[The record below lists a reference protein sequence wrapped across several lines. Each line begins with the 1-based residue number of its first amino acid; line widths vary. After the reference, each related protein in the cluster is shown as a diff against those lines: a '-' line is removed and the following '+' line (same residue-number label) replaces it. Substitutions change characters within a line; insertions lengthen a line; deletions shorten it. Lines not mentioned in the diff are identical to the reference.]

1 MVSIDE
7 NEVKRVSAAFDAQR
21 LRPPLAPPSSKSL
34 KKNLADVEKIF
45 TSYFAKTGLP
55 IDKLNKLAAKSK
67 AERRKLI
74 DGRGDE
80 SAKASRAA
88 EAAFHQGMAY
98 RRQALQLLST
108 PFQSTLITLDKPFLI
123 WELPHPESNVWI
135 DSNVESL
142 NSSIKF
148 EIITRSGADATT
160 FLFYFLWTNDSDF
173 AAVVNVNSSLVLNG
187 VCQVL
192 ADSGIL
198 QGHHNYI
205 TLSANLILMRWS
217 GWGTDPVTGASN
229 DQTLFPFPQQTQFQ
243 TVAQLDQYGG
253 DWFDDPSGN
262 NEQSFNFQPF
272 SLSCDLI
279 AIPARAT
286 TLFEVSIL
294 ASYTIQDGDD
304 FDYVAID
311 FAQDKFARRVL
322 CPSVELELLTQ
333 APMAMAG

>member
-1 MVSIDE
+1 M
-7 NEVKRVSAAFDAQR
+7 
-21 LRPPLAPPSSKSL
+21 
-34 KKNLADVEKIF
+34 
-45 TSYFAKTGLP
+45 
-55 IDKLNKLAAKSK
+55 
-67 AERRKLI
+67 
-74 DGRGDE
+74 
-80 SAKASRAA
+80 
-88 EAAFHQGMAY
+88 
-98 RRQALQLLST
+98 
-108 PFQSTLITLDKPFLI
+108 
-123 WELPHPESNVWI
+123 
-135 DSNVESL
+135 
-142 NSSIKF
+142 
-148 EIITRSGADATT
+148 
-160 FLFYFLWTNDSDF
+160 
-173 AAVVNVNSSLVLNG
+173 LNG

-205 TLSANLILMRWS
+205 TLLANLILMRWS

-253 DWFDDPSGN
+253 DWFDDSSGN

-286 TLFEVSIL
+286 TLFEVSL
-294 ASYTIQDGDD
+294 LVSYTIQDGDD

-333 APMAMAG
+333 APMATAG